1 MFMVGLDAFAAD
13 EVDYRPNVHGT
24 IRSRFEV
31 ATESGDYRF
40 QVRNARVSID
50 GMVAPSINYYIN
62 TDFCDRGKIKILDV
76 WARMRIMQG
85 LSIQAGQ
92 FRMPFGVDPFRGPN
106 SYYFANRSFIGK
118 DVCNVRAVGAKLSY
132 DFSEIGRAHV

>member
-50 GMVAPSINYYIN
+50 GMVAP
-62 TDFCDRGKIKILDV
+62 
-76 WARMRIMQG
+76 
-85 LSIQAGQ
+85 
-92 FRMPFGVDPFRGPN
+92 
-106 SYYFANRSFIGK
+106 
-118 DVCNVRAVGAKLSY
+118 
-132 DFSEIGRAHV
+132 

>member
-1 MFMVGLDAFAAD
+1 MIRFTFFRLLPIVAMFMVGLDAFAAD

-50 GMVAPSINYYIN
+50 GMDSAGCPLVSIRSVAP
-62 TDFCDRGKIKILDV
+62 TVTILPI
-76 WARMRIMQG
+76 AR
-85 LSIQAGQ
+85 S
-92 FRMPFGVDPFRGPN
+92 
-106 SYYFANRSFIGK
+106 
-118 DVCNVRAVGAKLSY
+118 
-132 DFSEIGRAHV
+132 